1 VNGKIVAAN
10 TADVDDGSVYAHV
23 KTEANGGV
31 TYTSLEVALAEASSG
46 DTIELNRTYV
56 LYAGK
61 ELTIPAGVTVDATA
75 SDDYHTEFVV
85 IGSDLT
91 VNGTLIVDDFYFVA
105 TTDDS
110 KELTVTGFLMA
121 ENPGAA
127 ATEDKWFTPIGV
139 SYVQTITNANGDDV
153 EYFIITGLSNIQY
166 AIDNSDDKEV
176 TIEGK
181 AKLDDV
187 SLSGGEGDAAIVN
200 FKKDVNAGTITLD
213 NVRLVFSDGKKINAT
228 VADSQGSIV
237 LKGGYA
243 VDGFEIYSIGEGVYM
258 TGEIT
263 DHADATYSIT
273 FNGRTGM
280 EEGVISWGHYV
291 VTDGHLVYPTIV
303 FAGDTLSA
311 GKKNEIRV
319 IGEREWYGHDIVTVS
334 GTLTAAA
341 SNRLLVG
348 ADIEVTGSLAA
359 NEKSSAGTAGILDL
373 EGNVYI
379 GTTRLDIYNADEV
392 VSSGG
397 HLYAPM
403 RFGEPGYD
411 YYIADVAVLSG
422 KANIDGYLVVLAG
435 SAVDTGVTEDFD
447 SFDIFVDGSLWITI
461 YKGDEA
467 SGTFYLDG
475 LKAPVMNAKVSKI
488 VNQDDVEVAVYDDTY
503 NVVKASKRP
512 ISFGTDDAV
521 YFNVKYDVFT
531 IMIKTDASIKSVYLD
546 GILMQVSQNANTFYL
561 DNQKA
566 GRHTLMVEPATG
578 YTAQNA
584 YLYDDKGQSLEGLTF
599 SFDRQD
605 CVVNDDGSYSFD
617 IYYNVAGTELV
628 PSEVVMGDG
637 WTITTILLMVLVVL
651 IAIMAVI
658 VALRLNR
665 N

>member
-10 TADVDDGSVYAHV
+10 TADIDDSSVYAHV

-200 FKKDVNAGTITLD
+200 FRKDVNAGTITLD

-373 EGNVYI
+373 EGDVYI

-397 HLYAPM
+397 HLFAPL
-403 RFGEPGYD
+403 RFGNPGYD
-411 YYIADVAVLSG
+411 YTADVAVLSG

-531 IMIKTDASIKSVYLD
+531 IYIKTDASIKTVYLD
-546 GILMQVSQNANTFYL
+546 GILMKTGQQENQFYL
-561 DNQKA
+561 ENQTA
-566 GRHTLMVEPATG
+566 GKHTISVEPMTG
-578 YTAQNA
+578 YTAANA
-584 YLYDDKGQSLEGLTF
+584 YLYDDNGVALPGLTF
-599 SFDRQD
+599 SFDRED
-605 CVVNDDGSYSFD
+605 CVQLADGSYGFN
-617 IYYNVAGTELV
+617 IWYNVAGTQLV
-628 PSEVVMGDG
+628 EPEIAVAG
-637 WTITTILLMVLVVL
+637 WDITTILLLVLVIL

>member
-1 VNGKIVAAN
+1 MNGKIVAAN
-10 TADVDDGSVYAHV
+10 TADIDDSSVYAHV

-200 FKKDVNAGTITLD
+200 FRKDVNAGTITLD

-373 EGNVYI
+373 EGDVYI

-397 HLYAPM
+397 HLFAPL
-403 RFGEPGYD
+403 RFGNPGYD
-411 YYIADVAVLSG
+411 YTADVAVLSG

-531 IMIKTDASIKSVYLD
+531 IYIKTDASIKTVYLD
-546 GILMQVSQNANTFYL
+546 GILMKTGQQENQFYL
-561 DNQKA
+561 ENQTA
-566 GRHTLMVEPATG
+566 GKHTISVEPMTG
-578 YTAQNA
+578 YTAANA
-584 YLYDDKGQSLEGLTF
+584 YLYDDNGVALPGLTF
-599 SFDRQD
+599 SFDRED
-605 CVVNDDGSYSFD
+605 CVQLADGSYGFN
-617 IYYNVAGTELV
+617 IWYNVAGTQLV
-628 PSEVVMGDG
+628 EPEIAVAG
-637 WTITTILLMVLVVL
+637 WDITTILLLVLVIL